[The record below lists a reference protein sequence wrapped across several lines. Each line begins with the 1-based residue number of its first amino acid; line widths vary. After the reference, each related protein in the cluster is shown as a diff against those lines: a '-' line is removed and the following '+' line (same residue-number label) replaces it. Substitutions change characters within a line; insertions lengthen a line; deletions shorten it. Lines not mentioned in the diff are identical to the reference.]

1 MKKIDEFIKLSV
13 DKMSQEIEDMTY
25 AYENTVVPKSHYK
38 KILATELIELIAQDS
53 TFDLAML
60 NAVLGQIN
68 TIKKEQPRLFFL
80 AMLLSDLGLKV
91 DNINSRIYDS
101 LNLTYSLHV
110 KDKSILSEQILS
122 DYKQA
127 YDNHAET
134 EKNDF
139 YGELN

>member
-25 AYENTVVPKSHYK
+25 AYENTIVPKSHYK

-127 YDNHAET
+127 YDNDAET